1 MIRSQHD
8 LRRQAVRQ
16 FVATHPRA
24 RCCGS
29 RATKTRSVFER
40 YNIVNEGDLRVA
52 AAKLDAA
59 VTEAQ
64 GS

>member
-1 MIRSQHD
+1 
-8 LRRQAVRQ
+8 
-16 FVATHPRA
+16 
-24 RCCGS
+24 
-29 RATKTRSVFER
+29 VFER